1 LHIRAQGTGDS
12 PWNRRHAFR
21 RLDDYRNP
29 DSLKTIRFIFLLAV
43 KLSAI
48 STHNQARPAKQGE

>member
-1 LHIRAQGTGDS
+1 MHIRAQGTGDS
-12 PWNRRHAFR
+12 PWNLRRTFR

-29 DSLKTIRFIFLLAV
+29 DSLKSIRFIFLIVV

>member
-1 LHIRAQGTGDS
+1 MHIWTQGTGDS

-21 RLDDYRNP
+21 PLDIRRNP
-29 DSLKTIRFIFLLAV
+29 DSLKSIRFIFLLAV